1 MKFQTN
7 LLQIGNN
14 VGVHV
19 PDDVVEQLG
28 AGKKP
33 PVVIT
38 INDDYTWR
46 SSIAVMGGKFL
57 VSFSSAHRAA
67 SGYKGGDAVEI
78 TIEVDDAPR
87 TVEVPDVL
95 QAAMDAAPGAQAAF
109 DALSNSRKKLLT
121 VPVAD
126 AKTDETRD
134 KRIAKAIAELTS

>member
-1 MKFQTN
+1 MKFQTA

-19 PDDVVEQLG
+19 PDDVVEALG

-46 SSIAVMGGKFL
+46 STVAVMGGKYL
-57 VSFSSAHRAA
+57 VSFSAAHRAA
-67 SGYKGGDAVEI
+67 SGYTGGDDVEV

-87 TVEVPDVL
+87 LVEVPDEL
-95 QAAMDAAPGAQAAF
+95 QAALDATPGAQAAF

-121 VPVAD
+121 VPITD
-126 AKTDETRD
+126 AKADETRE
-134 KRIAKAIAELTS
+134 RRVVKAIAELTS

>member
-1 MKFQTN
+1 MKFHTS

-19 PDDVVEQLG
+19 PDEVVEALG

-46 SSIAVMGGKFL
+46 SSVAVMGGKYL
-57 VSFSSAHRAA
+57 VSFSSAHRTA
-67 SGYKGGDAVEI
+67 SGYKGGDDVEI

-87 TVEVPDVL
+87 TVEVPEAL

-109 DALSNSRKKLLT
+109 DTRSNSRKKLLT

-134 KRIAKAIAELTS
+134 KRIARAIAELTS

>member
-1 MKFQTN
+1 MKFRTN

-19 PDDVVEQLG
+19 PEEVVEALG

-33 PVVIT
+33 PVVIS

-46 SSIAVMGGKFL
+46 SSIAVMGGKHL
-57 VSFSSAHRAA
+57 VSFSAAHRAA
-67 SGYKGGDAVEI
+67 SGYSGGDDVEI
-78 TIEVDDAPR
+78 TIEVDTEPR
-87 TVEVPDVL
+87 TVEVPEEL
-95 QAAMDAAPGAQAAF
+95 QEAMDAAPGAQAAF

-121 VPVAD
+121 APVAD

-134 KRIAKAIAELTS
+134 RRIAKAIAELTS

>member
-1 MKFQTN
+1 MKFRTN

-14 VGVHV
+14 VGVDV
-19 PDDVVEQLG
+19 PDTVIEELG

-33 PVVIT
+33 AVVMT

-46 SSIAVMGGKFL
+46 STVAVMRGKYL

-67 SGYKGGDAVEI
+67 SGYRGGDDVEI
-78 TIEVDDAPR
+78 TIVVDDAPR
-87 TVEVPDVL
+87 TVEIPEPL

>member
-1 MKFQTN
+1 MKFTTT

-19 PDDVVEQLG
+19 PDDVVEALG

-33 PVVIT
+33 PVVIS

-46 SSIAVMGGKFL
+46 GSLAVMGGKYL
-57 VSFSSAHRAA
+57 VSFSAAHRAA
-67 SGYKGGDAVEI
+67 SGYNGGDDVEI
-78 TIEVDDAPR
+78 TIEVDTEPR
-87 TVEVPDVL
+87 TVEVPEEL
-95 QAAMDAAPGAQAAF
+95 QAAMDAAPGAQSAF